1 MTRTMNGVAII
12 RMMWVTMIILMI
24 IWIVF
29 QNGDCVGDY
38 DQSNS
43 NYGCSDSTFHD
54 LNKDCL
60 LTKGIRMK

>member
-1 MTRTMNGVAII
+1 M
-12 RMMWVTMIILMI
+12 TMIILMI